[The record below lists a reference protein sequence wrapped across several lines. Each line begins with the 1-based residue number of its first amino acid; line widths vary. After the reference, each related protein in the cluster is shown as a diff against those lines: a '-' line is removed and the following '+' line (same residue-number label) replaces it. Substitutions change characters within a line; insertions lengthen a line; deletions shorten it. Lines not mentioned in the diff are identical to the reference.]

1 MEEGQQLC
9 LHRCIKIAL
18 LPEQK
23 VSKHAGRLLSIDI
36 ELNLVS
42 RLLLMSI
49 ALSYLQSKKQNSY
62 FVQVSTFVTNVAFFF
77 AEK

>member
-1 MEEGQQLC
+1 MEEGQKLC

-23 VSKHAGRLLSIDI
+23 VSKHAVRLLSIDI

-49 ALSYLQSKKQNSY
+49 ALSYCEYKAKSKTAILFKSPHL
-62 FVQVSTFVTNVAFFF
+62 
-77 AEK
+77 

>member
-62 FVQVSTFVTNVAFFF
+62 FAQVSIFVTYVACFF

>member
-23 VSKHAGRLLSIDI
+23 VSKHAGRLLSTDI

-49 ALSYLQSKKQNSY
+49 ALSYCGYKAKSKA
-62 FVQVSTFVTNVAFFF
+62 AF
-77 AEK
+77 

>member
-49 ALSYLQSKKQNSY
+49 ALSYCEYKAKSKTAILFKSPHL
-62 FVQVSTFVTNVAFFF
+62 
-77 AEK
+77 